1 MPKPREEPDMT
12 KHPQEQPEADDT
24 EKFAHAGTDKD
35 QPQAAPSSR
44 VPAKDDREGDKEE
57 GPPSKR

>member
-1 MPKPREEPDMT
+1 MA

-35 QPQAAPSSR
+35 QPQATPPSR
-44 VPAKDDREGDKEE
+44 VPAKDDGEGDTEE
-57 GPPSKR
+57 GTPSKR